1 MASMK
6 WYHIAILV
14 ACMVAG
20 AVVGV
25 IVSHMFHVT
34 IWIAPV
40 IAVANGVSVYYA
52 LKRRIDAKG
61 S

>member
-1 MASMK
+1 MK
-6 WYHIAILV
+6 WYHIAFIV
-14 ACMVAG
+14 ACIAVG

-40 IAVANGVSVYYA
+40 LALANGVSVYLA
-52 LKRRIDAKG
+52 LKRRIDAQG